1 MMVQERD
8 DGPLD
13 LSVLVEVVRHNKI
26 LDIFYIKP
34 IGFLRG
40 QTWHE
45 RNRRVKDGTKTSDLS
60 NWKNGV
66 AMYGNEKVVMMA
78 GG

>member
-8 DGPLD
+8 DGFLD
-13 LSVLVEVVRHNKI
+13 LSVLVEVVRYNKI
-26 LDIFYIKP
+26 LDIFYIKL

-40 QTWHE
+40 QTWYE
-45 RNRRVKDGTKTSDLS
+45 RNRRVKDGIKIFDLS

-66 AMYGNEKVVMMA
+66 VMYGNEKVVMMV